1 MLLAF
6 TAMLAPSGATN
17 TCAASTRYV
26 IVRGP
31 PGVLTTRLVTIGG
44 AGTRRVVPACRS
56 TTKGRRQAGG
66 ALWQGTVSGSVLSWV
81 DAETNAMM
89 LPSSL
94 TSGAKLGRS
103 AWPRRTPR

>member
-1 MLLAF
+1 MA
-6 TAMLAPSGATN
+6 
-17 TCAASTRYV
+17 
-26 IVRGP
+26 
-31 PGVLTTRLVTIGG
+31 TTRLVTIGG

-66 ALWQGTVSGSVLSWV
+66 ALWQATVSGSVLSWV

-94 TSGAKLGRS
+94 TSGAKLGKS
-103 AWPRRTPR
+103 AWARPTPR